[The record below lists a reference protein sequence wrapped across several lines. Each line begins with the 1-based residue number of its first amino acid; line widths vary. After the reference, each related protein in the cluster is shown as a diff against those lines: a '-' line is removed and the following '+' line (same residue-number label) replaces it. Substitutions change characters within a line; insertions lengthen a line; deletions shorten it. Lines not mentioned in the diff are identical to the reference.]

1 MDIRKIKKLIELLE
15 DSSLTEIEIV
25 EGEESV
31 RLVRG
36 GSAYAAPALAAPQV
50 IAATPAVVAAAEPA
64 AEDED
69 QVPEGEASVRLVRG
83 GQAQAMTVAAPQPV
97 MAAPPV
103 AAGAVAPAA
112 DEEEAQMPE
121 GEPVLAP
128 MVGTFYAAS
137 GPESEAFVSL
147 GQRVGVG
154 DTLCIIEAMKMFN
167 QIESD
172 VSGTVVA
179 ILAENGQPVEYDQP
193 LFVIR

>member
-15 DSSLTEIEIV
+15 ESSLTEIEIV

-36 GSAYAAPALAAPQV
+36 GGQMQPMQMVAPQMVAAAPAAAAPV
-50 IAATPAVVAAAEPA
+50 IEQRSD
-64 AEDED
+64 DED
-69 QVPEGEASVRLVRG
+69 QVPEGELV
-83 GQAQAMTVAAPQPV
+83 
-97 MAAPPV
+97 
-103 AAGAVAPAA
+103 
-112 DEEEAQMPE
+112 
-121 GEPVLAP
+121 LSP
-128 MVGTFYAAS
+128 MVGTFFAAS
-137 GPESEAFVSL
+137 GPGAEPFVTM

-167 QIESD
+167 QIEAD

-179 ILAENGQPVEYDQP
+179 ILVENGQPVEYDQP

>member
-15 DSSLTEIEIV
+15 ESNLTELEIV

-31 RLVRG
+31 RLIRG
-36 GSAYAAPALAAPQV
+36 GAFQ
-50 IAATPAVVAAAEPA
+50 ATPVAMPQQLIAPLPVALEPVV
-64 AEDED
+64 DDQD
-69 QVPEGEASVRLVRG
+69 QVP
-83 GQAQAMTVAAPQPV
+83 
-97 MAAPPV
+97 
-103 AAGAVAPAA
+103 
-112 DEEEAQMPE
+112 D

-128 MVGTFYAAS
+128 MVGTFYSAS
-137 GPESEAFVSL
+137 GPEAQPFVSL

-167 QIESD
+167 QIEAD

-193 LFVIR
+193 LFIIR